1 MLQYVGRRILLT
13 LPVLAGILLITFML
27 THLSGDPTDMI
38 LPPDVTEEARESFR
52 ERHGLDRPLWVQFV
66 NFSWHALQGD
76 FGNSLR
82 FGEPAIKLVAE
93 RMAATTELA
102 VAALVLAI
110 SLGVPAGVVAAY
122 WRNTPVDVGVRGLTI
137 VGQAI
142 PSFYLGIL
150 SIVVFAVWLRWL
162 PTGGRG
168 TWEQLIMPA
177 AMLSLNIVALIA
189 RVTRSSMLD
198 VLQQDYIRTARSKGL
213 TERTVVWLHAL
224 RNAFIPVLT
233 VIGLQV
239 GFLLGGVVVTE
250 TVFSWPGVGRLAI
263 QAIYARD
270 FPVVQA
276 VVFLFAMIFVIVNL
290 LVDLL
295 YAALDPRIGY
305 K

>member
-1 MLQYVGRRILLT
+1 VLQYVARRILLT

-27 THLSGDPTDMI
+27 THLSGDPTDLI
-38 LPPDVTEEARESFR
+38 LPADATDEARRAFR
-52 ERHGLDRPLWVQFV
+52 EKHGLDRPLWVQFTS
-66 NFSWHALQGD
+66 FSWHALQGD

-82 FGEPAIKLVAE
+82 FGDSAINLVAE
-93 RMAATTELA
+93 RMSATTELA
-102 VAALVLAI
+102 VAALALAVTF
-110 SLGVPAGVVAAY
+110 GVPAGVVAAY
-122 WRNTPVDVGVRGLTI
+122 WRNTSIDVAVRGMTLI
-137 VGQAI
+137 GQAV

-150 SIVVFAVWLRWL
+150 SIVIFAVWLRWL

-168 TWEQLIMPA
+168 TWSQLLLPA
-177 AMLSLNIVALIA
+177 ATLSLNLVALIA

-198 VLQQDYIRTARSKGL
+198 VLGQDYIRTARSKGL
-213 TERTVVWLHAL
+213 GETAVVWLHAL

-276 VVFLFAMIFVIVNL
+276 VVFLFAMIFVVVNL
-290 LVDLL
+290 VVDLL